1 MKLLDASG
9 AEQLPGT
16 QEPAGVRSRSTWIHW
31 IGSGFS
37 AEMQETS
44 KCPSMMRKLAAHWRR
59 VAQLVTDAF
68 VEKALCARASDLE
81 VQAEEIERR
90 SRSADKSR
98 PTKAG

>member
-1 MKLLDASG
+1 M
-9 AEQLPGT
+9 
-16 QEPAGVRSRSTWIHW
+16 R
-31 IGSGFS
+31 
-37 AEMQETS
+37 ETS

-90 SRSADKSR
+90 SRSADKSP